1 MQARNQV
8 RKQASQIGVLLT
20 AFLVSLARAQ
30 QARTTGVATAQDAA
44 SDAPMRQII
53 VSIPDRKLALVEN
66 GEVKKTFPVAVGKES
81 TPSPVGSFHIISRVS
96 NPTYFHEGKI
106 VPPGPANPV
115 GTRWMGLSEHGYG
128 IHGTNAP
135 NSIGKAAS
143 HGCIRMARADL
154 EQLFA
159 MVQVG
164 DAVEIRAERDEQ
176 TAAIFS
182 SEKPAS
188 AEMTASAAITG
199 AAGMTASAE
208 KIAAADNPVL
218 ADASLGAKSIA
229 R

>member
-8 RKQASQIGVLLT
+8 RKQAGKIGVLLT
-20 AFLVSLARAQ
+20 AFLVSIARAQ
-30 QARTTGVATAQDAA
+30 QAHTTGISIAHDIAP
-44 SDAPMRQII
+44 DAPARQII

-66 GEVKKTFPVAVGKES
+66 GEVKKTFPVAVGKAS
-81 TPSPVGSFHIISRVS
+81 TPSPAGSFHIVSRVT
-96 NPTYFHEGKI
+96 NPTYYHEGKI

-159 MVQVG
+159 MVRVD

-176 TAAIFS
+176 TAAIFN
-182 SEKPAS
+182 SEKTGSVKP
-188 AEMTASAAITG
+188 AAITV
-199 AAGMTASAE
+199 AAVKM
-208 KIAAADNPVL
+208 AAADNTVL
-218 ADASLGAKSIA
+218 ADASLGAKNVA